1 MSHEPGGLSGAVRG
15 FCCVSPHLC
24 GKQKLARAGRGP
36 DAGYTIGFKETD
48 TDQTRTGRGQR
59 RSSPSAWVLS
69 RCASRDVTTQ
79 GRGDCYRVDF
89 ANTRTSCGERAS
101 PAPPHPILFSPPPP
115 SHYNTAS
122 ARVAATA
129 RRAPPQL
136 TRSRPPR
143 APLQGK
149 KRKRARTGRRLAAG
163 RTIGFEETDADRA
176 RAWPLLPG

>member
-59 RSSPSAWVLS
+59 RSSPSA
-69 RCASRDVTTQ
+69 RNGARPCVTLLPRQ
-79 GRGDCYRVDF
+79 PNQLWRKGLPG
-89 ANTRTSCGERAS
+89 
-101 PAPPHPILFSPPPP
+101 PAAPNPFSDPPPP